1 MDLLLAKSCKINW
14 KSMPLFLTRVTFL
27 MRGKKRLSP
36 DSLTLLPS
44 VTEGHAVKYF
54 ERVTENT

>member
-1 MDLLLAKSCKINW
+1 
-14 KSMPLFLTRVTFL
+14 MPLFLTRVTFL

-36 DSLTLLPS
+36 DSLTLLLS